1 MGYTALFC
9 RLSGGPSKWRGYRR
23 PRLAPTKSTHLAPT
37 HLTLTHVHV
46 SNPQLDTTLRQT
58 WRHHAPSTA
67 TGALNDLGVALYE
80 ADNDQE
86 ALAAFRAAVHIDSH
100 HPEAADNAAQ
110 LEAFLG
116 L

>member
-1 MGYTALFC
+1 LALTQ
-9 RLSGGPSKWRGYRR
+9 L
-23 PRLAPTKSTHLAPT
+23 
-37 HLTLTHVHV
+37 HV

-58 WRHHAPSTA
+58 WRHHAPSAT

-80 ADNDQE
+80 ADNNQE
-86 ALAAFRAAVHIDSH
+86 ALAAFRAAVHIDSR